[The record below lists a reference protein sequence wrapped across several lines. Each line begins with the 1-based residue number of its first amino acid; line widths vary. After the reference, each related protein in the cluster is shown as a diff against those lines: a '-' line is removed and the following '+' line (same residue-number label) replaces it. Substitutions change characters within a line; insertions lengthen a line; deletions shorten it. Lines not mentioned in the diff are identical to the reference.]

1 MAKMYLS
8 KEFYFAYFLLSGQKT
23 KCGYSFS
30 YQDLVIKV
38 PSFAEIYTF
47 LTPAP
52 VVSVLENRHI
62 MQRLHRFEVICDH
75 VCRHV
80 QTSMMSQCKTFC
92 YASKLYIIKRKFK
105 FLSRI

>member
-1 MAKMYLS
+1 MAKMCLS
-8 KEFYFAYFLLSGQKT
+8 KEFYFAYFLLSGQKN

-38 PSFAEIYTF
+38 PRFAEIYS

-62 MQRLHRFEVICDH
+62 MQGLHRFDVICDH

-80 QTSMMSQCKTFC
+80 QTSMTSQCKTFC
-92 YASKLYIIKRKFK
+92 YASNLYIIKRKFK